1 MESRVPGP
9 IVYQLEIYNLRSK
22 ENGAK
27 GKNECMKWRLFY
39 EQTFICKTKSRS
51 TAGESCMPK
60 YPPCFKKKATKC
72 ALFQAIFKEFGRF
85 QGGYVSCEKYKLF
98 LS

>member
-1 MESRVPGP
+1 MESRVAGP
-9 IVYQLEIYNLRSK
+9 IVYQLEIYKLRSK

-60 YPPCFKKKATKC
+60 YPPCFKKKPPN
-72 ALFQAIFKEFGRF
+72 ALFSKQFSRNLG
-85 QGGYVSCEKYKLF
+85 VSRGVTCLVKSTSF
-98 LS
+98 F